1 MYFWVKE
8 TKYYNAYIQ
17 QNLFGGSSVICSWGS
32 LKNKIGRFKITP
44 CDHDIQLNT
53 MLANIKKRRKYRGY
67 KEID

>member
-32 LKNKIGRFKITP
+32 LKNKMGRFKITP
-44 CDHDIQLNT
+44 CDNDKQVSQLIE
-53 MLANIKKRRKYRGY
+53 NIKKKRKYRGY
-67 KEID
+67 ESK